1 MKYVFQI
8 LYWVFEKKFNILIIL
23 SQFLIITGDIS
34 ILHSLNHFPKS
45 LENWKDKDEHRRYNE
60 YVG

>member
-8 LYWVFEKKFNILIIL
+8 LYWVFEKKFNTLIIL
-23 SQFLIITGDIS
+23 SQFLIINGDIS
-34 ILHSLNHFPKS
+34 ILHSLNHFYKS
-45 LENWKDKDEHRRYNE
+45 LENWKDKDEHRRCNE